1 MHTSNIIQTY
11 QALFWNMY
19 ACTYIHI
26 AKINEKRPVSLKQ
39 KGIYETVWREE
50 KEKRCDYILILK

>member
-1 MHTSNIIQTY
+1 
-11 QALFWNMY
+11 MY

-39 KGIYETVWREE
+39 KGIYGTVWREE